1 MENKG
6 LEALEEIKTCKLI
19 DKVKVKEGLFSIKL
33 LSLKRRYGKDVFSKQ
48 IPIIEKELKALE
60 IITRLFTFRLN
71 VSLGD
76 KSHQN
81 NIRVCTSN
89 DNKCEYA
96 KWDSLTDEEYDLLK
110 EVLL

>member
-1 MENKG
+1 MKG
-6 LEALEEIKTCKLI
+6 LEAKLKEITFCHGCKYEYASREECPCNLI
-19 DKVKVKEGLFSIKL
+19 TKALKDKEK
-33 LSLKRRYGKDVFSKQ
+33 KD
-48 IPIIEKELKALE
+48 KALE

-81 NIRVCTSN
+81 NIRVCISD

-110 EVLL
+110 EVLLWKQ